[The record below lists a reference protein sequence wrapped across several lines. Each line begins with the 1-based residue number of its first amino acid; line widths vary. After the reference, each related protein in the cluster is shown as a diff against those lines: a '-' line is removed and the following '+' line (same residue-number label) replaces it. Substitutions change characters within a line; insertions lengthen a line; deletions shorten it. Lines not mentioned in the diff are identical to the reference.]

1 MLRFSKITRRALLFL
16 CFITIFCFSPESVN
30 AQSRRQTRKKPAE
43 QTTTVES
50 NVPQTDNKTDDEPD
64 ETPVQIT
71 SLKIVGEIQH
81 DALLYGGTDF
91 SNAIKEF
98 IRTLKTYSKSAPVMT
113 RAGKATYAEAKE
125 LAKKESDTFVL
136 WIGFMAK
143 TGGDGN
149 MYLDFVQYAIFKPS
163 TGKILTRS
171 EIRPEQTRMIN
182 PGVIL
187 PAPTVRRKMRD
198 EMDDVVRKIAAILAR
213 AGWLN

>member
-1 MLRFSKITRRALLFL
+1 MLKASKTSRCVLLF
-16 CFITIFCFSPESVN
+16 CVVTIISFN
-30 AQSRRQTRKKPAE
+30 LTADAQSRRQSRQKPAE
-43 QTTTVES
+43 QTAPTPAPT
-50 NVPQTDNKTDDEPD
+50 PPTDNQTETDEPD
-64 ETPVQIT
+64 ETPVKIT

-98 IRTLKTYSKSAPVMT
+98 IRTLKTYSKAAPVMT
-113 RAGKATYAEAKE
+113 RAGKATYPEAKE

-143 TGGDGN
+143 SGSNGI
-149 MYLDFVQYAIFKPS
+149 MYLDFVQYAIFKPN
-163 TGKILTRS
+163 TGKILTRA
-171 EIRPEQTRMIN
+171 EFKPESTRMIN
-182 PGVIL
+182 PGVLL

-198 EMDDVVRKIAAILAR
+198 EMDDCVRRIAAILAR